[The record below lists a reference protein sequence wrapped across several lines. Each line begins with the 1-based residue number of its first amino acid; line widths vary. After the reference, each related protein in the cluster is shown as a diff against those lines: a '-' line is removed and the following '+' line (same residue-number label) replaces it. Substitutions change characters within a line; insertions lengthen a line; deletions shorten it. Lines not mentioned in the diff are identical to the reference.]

1 MSNKID
7 KRIVEMSFENEKFEK
22 GIEKSKNSLKDFTK
36 ALEKTVKTDGFSGLD
51 KSVGHLTDSFSA
63 FREIGVGALRKIG
76 EEAVN
81 TGARVIKALAIEPV
95 SQGFAELE
103 LKMNSTQTIMAST
116 GESLATVNEYLDKLN
131 EYSDK
136 TIYSFSDMT
145 QNIGK
150 FTNAGVKLDLAVAAI
165 QGVSNAAALAG
176 ANAQEA
182 SRAMYNFAQ
191 ALSAG
196 YVKLIDWKSI
206 ENANMATV
214 EFKTQLL
221 EAAVAAGTV
230 KKEANGMYKVLTGN
244 MSGKKME
251 QTISATKNFN
261 ESLAYQWMTTD
272 VLTKTLADY
281 ADETTEIGKKAMEAA
296 TQVTTF
302 SKLMDTLKESVGSG
316 WAKTFEII
324 FGDFNEG
331 KKLWTGINDAL
342 SELIDATSDARNALL
357 AGGLSSGWKQ
367 FLDKGVSN
375 SQDFIEELHK
385 VASAYGVEIDKIIKD
400 TGSMEEAVKQGWL
413 TGNMLTEAVSNL
425 ASKIENLSIQELN
438 NAGYTEK
445 ARKELLELREALLSG
460 TISADEFAKKIS
472 GLSGRE
478 NIIQGL
484 KNTFIGLLKII
495 KPISEAFDQIF
506 PPLTAERFFRMTE
519 TFREFTKQLI
529 ISDTVANNIKRTF
542 AGFFAVIDIGW
553 QIMRFLS
560 ASVMEVIKV
569 FLPFGGS
576 ILSTTATLG
585 DFLVMINRAIK
596 SSGIFQYGLLAVR
609 IAATLLKNGIVNLVR
624 VVLTFVDALW
634 NSEDPLGMIK
644 DFGVKAF
651 GKLGEKIKMVIDW
664 VGTKFITIFEKAKE
678 VVGNVFGP
686 KISAIFTN
694 ILSFLQSIG
703 KAIVGFVTP
712 GFKGLGDA
720 IREIDFGKI
729 TKFVVGGVLL
739 LFVAQITKF
748 TKAAT
753 KFVGAGTDI
762 LKNLN
767 KMIKGPKPNV
777 LRDLAVAIGVLA
789 GSIWLISRIPAEK
802 LSKSL
807 TALGISIAFFVAAY
821 AGIQTINIIASRL
834 TKENQF
840 KSAFG
845 LLGLAISLGAM
856 ASALKTISSIKKEDV
871 WECVGVLT
879 VITVLISAYQTATA
893 LISKIP
899 GQSKMQNSLLNI
911 SLGFLAM
918 VGVIKILKKVQL
930 QEILS
935 VAPMLTAL
943 TMVIFGIEGWLGVAA
958 RIGGGNKVSAS
969 ILSVSLGLL
978 SMIGL
983 IKLVN
988 AIDMGDIFEAGKI
1001 LGGIGLI
1008 IGVIEILLGVA
1019 AKIGGGKKLQANI
1032 LSVTVGLAALV
1043 GLVYLI
1049 DRNFTS
1055 EALKKSILALAE
1067 LGGIIAGIQIL
1078 TSVAA
1083 KISDRQKLA
1092 PILLSTTL
1100 TMAAMMGLVTLINS
1114 FTQDQLNKAM
1124 HYIGMMALIIS
1135 GIQVL
1140 AAVSAKISG
1149 GNRLAASIGSMT
1161 LALVGIAG
1169 SIAILSMID
1178 APSLNAASNAMLFG
1192 AAALS
1197 TIILAIGAFTAIA
1210 PDSTMKLLGLAASLI
1225 LFGAGLAAMSVPL
1238 LMLASIDF
1246 NNLVFGVVAL
1256 TALLLA
1262 FSIMG
1267 TTLQTQL
1274 PSLLLLG
1281 PALLL
1286 FAAGLTALTI
1296 PIQTL
1301 ANMNTN
1307 GLIQAGIAIAGLVA
1321 VIELLGFTGTA
1332 ILPGLLSV
1340 SAGILAFGVSLIPVA
1355 AAVDLFAAAITL
1367 AGTGFKLGAEAI
1379 DILVEAFL
1387 KLMTTVQE
1395 NRDTFVDDCIIMGRG
1410 IGEGIFAGIEGF
1422 FSGIGEKL
1430 KSIWN
1435 NIITSFKNFFGI
1447 HSPSTVMEGLAGN
1460 LVSGLIN
1467 GIQNGIANVVNA
1479 IGELGSKIV
1488 KGIGDFVGGAIQK
1501 GKEFINGFA
1510 NGVQKVATNAIDAV
1524 KNFGSNVGNAIAN
1537 TASKAVE
1544 IGKDF
1549 VSGFANGVSKFAND
1563 AVEAAKNMASSAWTG
1578 IKNFLGI
1585 HSPSKLLE
1593 EIGRFFSEGFGNGIQ
1608 SLKDWVGTKAEE
1620 LGIDTSNLTLSGF
1633 TDTLTGGTGMLTEG
1647 INALLEKLTGETL
1660 PSAESFGKSLGLNS
1674 LSGFNQG
1681 LTEGL
1686 TEGLDSSKNRVK
1698 TEFEKFQEYIEE
1710 ENYYGRMS
1718 VEEELKAYKEIQK
1731 KYKEGSEERKKI
1743 DREIFRLTKK
1753 IYESQI
1759 DYIEGVR
1766 DAQKKAAEE
1775 RLELEEDYHTKVREA
1790 EKDANKKRIE
1800 AQEDYAKES
1809 RAINERLMSD
1819 IASKQEEYENAIKSR
1834 ASSIASAYDLFSK
1847 PNKARKVAGEKLV
1860 DYLELQTDALKDW
1873 QDQLLALEKRGVTGA
1888 LLEELQSM
1896 GPDKTG
1902 ELKGLLALTD
1912 EQLNQYIK
1920 LFETK
1925 NEIARSRA
1933 TYELQ
1938 GLKADTEK
1946 AIQELINDAD
1956 RELGELK
1963 RKYDERMLEIDAELN
1978 ENLTELYNTFME
1990 SQQKINEEMDSKLT
2004 ELQEKYSTAMR
2015 IINSLSTE
2023 EMAKLI
2029 EENKITLEELNSITA
2044 PELKELQEQY
2054 EVSTDKIIN
2063 NFDKDLDQVPKI
2075 AKSDTEAAINA
2086 VTSLEPEWENAGSNA
2101 AKGFAR
2107 GISSS
2112 SWYAVLEARA
2122 MAQKAI
2128 DAANSVLGIQSPSK
2142 VFFGIGAFVGQGFA
2156 NGISDYAYLAEQSS
2170 GAMADSVITLVD
2182 EALHNIEELNDD
2194 FSPVITPIIDLSN
2207 VSKGASKINSL
2218 FDKSYNIGTTG
2229 RVQVAQL
2236 ANTTPNDRLDKA
2248 IETIG
2253 RYMANNQ
2260 PAQPP
2265 SIQFT
2270 QNNYSPKALSRL
2282 DIYRQTKNQISALKG
2297 LIGV

>member
-1 MSNKID
+1 MSDKID

-81 TGARVIKALAIEPV
+81 TGARVIKALAIEPI
-95 SQGFAELE
+95 SQGFSELE
-103 LKMNSTQTIMAST
+103 LRMNSTQTIMAST

-150 FTNAGVKLDLAVAAI
+150 FTNAGVKLDVAVAAI

-261 ESLAYQWMTTD
+261 DSLAYQWMTTE
-272 VLTKTLADY
+272 VLTKTLAAY
-281 ADETTEIGKKAMEAA
+281 ADETTEIGRKAMEAA

-331 KKLWTGINDAL
+331 KKLWTGINNAL
-342 SELIDATSDARNALL
+342 SELIDTTSDARNALL

-367 FLDKGVSN
+367 FLDKGVSD
-375 SQDFIEELHK
+375 SQEFIEELHN
-385 VASAYGVEIDKIIKD
+385 VASAHGVEIDKIIKD

-413 TGNMLTEAVSNL
+413 TGNMLTETVSNL
-425 ASKIENLSIQELN
+425 ASKIENLSVQELN

-506 PPLTAERFFRMTE
+506 PPLTAERLFRMTE

-553 QIMRFLS
+553 QIVRFLS

-569 FLPFGGS
+569 FLPFGES
-576 ILSTTATLG
+576 ILGTTATLG
-585 DFLVMINRAIK
+585 DFLVMINQAIK

-651 GKLGEKIKMVIDW
+651 GKLGEKIKMVIYS
-664 VGTKFITIFEKAKE
+664 VGAKFITIFEKAKE

-686 KISAIFTN
+686 KTSAIFTN

-703 KAIVGFVTP
+703 KAIVGVVTP

-720 IREIDFGKI
+720 IREIDFSKI

-739 LFVAQITKF
+739 LFVTQITKF

-753 KFVGAGTDI
+753 KFVGAGTNI
-762 LKNLN
+762 LENLN
-767 KMIKGPKPNV
+767 KMVKGPKPNV

-807 TALGISIAFFVAAY
+807 TTLGISIGFFVAAY

-845 LLGLAISLGAM
+845 LLGLAVSIGAM

-871 WECVGVLT
+871 WEYVGVLT
-879 VITVLISAYQTATA
+879 VITVLFSAYQTAIA
-893 LISKIP
+893 FISKIP

-935 VAPMLTAL
+935 VVPVLTAL
-943 TMVIFGIEGWLGVAA
+943 TMVIFGIEGWLGMAA

-969 ILSVSLGLL
+969 ILSISLGLL

-1008 IGVIEILLGVA
+1008 IGAIEILLGVA
-1019 AKIGGGKKLQANI
+1019 AKIGGGKKLQASI

-1055 EALKKSILALAE
+1055 EALKKSILALVE
-1067 LGGIIAGIQIL
+1067 LGGLIVGIQIL

-1100 TMAAMMGLVTLINS
+1100 TMAAMMGLVTLINL

-1124 HYIGMMALIIS
+1124 HYIGLMALIIS
-1135 GIQVL
+1135 GIQIL
-1140 AAVSAKISG
+1140 TAVSAKISG
-1149 GNRLAASIGSMT
+1149 GNSLAASIGSMT
-1161 LALVGIAG
+1161 LALIGIAG
-1169 SIAILSMID
+1169 AIALLSIID
-1178 APSLNAASNAMLFG
+1178 APSLNAASNAMMLG

-1197 TIILAIGAFTAIA
+1197 TIVLAIGAFTAVA

-1246 NNLVFGVVAL
+1246 NNLMSGVIAL
-1256 TALLLA
+1256 SALLLA
-1262 FSIMG
+1262 FNIMG

-1286 FAAGLTALTI
+1286 FAVGLTALTI

-1321 VIELLGFTGTA
+1321 VIELLGLTGAA
-1332 ILPGLLSV
+1332 ILPGLLSA

-1379 DILVEAFL
+1379 DTLVEAFL

-1395 NRDTFVDDCIIMGRG
+1395 NRDTFVDDCILMGQG

-1430 KSIWN
+1430 KSIWD

-1467 GIQNGIANVVNA
+1467 GIQNGITNVGKA
-1479 IGELGSKIV
+1479 IGELGGKIV
-1488 KGIGDFVGGAIQK
+1488 NGIGDFVGGAIET
-1501 GKEFINGFA
+1501 G
-1510 NGVQKVATNAIDAV
+1510 
-1524 KNFGSNVGNAIAN
+1524 KNFV
-1537 TASKAVE
+1537 K
-1544 IGKDF
+1544 
-1549 VSGFANGVSKFAND
+1549 GFGNGVSKFANN
-1563 AVEAAKNMASSAWTG
+1563 AVEAAKDMASGAWTG
-1578 IKNFLGI
+1578 VKNFLGI
-1585 HSPSKLLE
+1585 NSPSKLLE

-1608 SLKDWVGTKAEE
+1608 SLKDWVGEKAEE

-1633 TDTLTGGTGMLTEG
+1633 TDTLTGGKGMLTEG
-1647 INALLEKLTGETL
+1647 INALLAKLTGETL
-1660 PSAESFGKSLGLNS
+1660 PSAESFGESLGLSS

-1686 TEGLDSSKNRVK
+1686 TEGLTGGLGSSKNRVK
-1698 TEFEKFQEYIEE
+1698 TELEKLQEYIEE

-1775 RLELEEDYHTKVREA
+1775 RLKLEEDYHTKVQEA

-1990 SQQKINEEMDSKLT
+1990 SQQKINEEMDSKLM
-2004 ELQEKYSTAMR
+2004 ELQEKYSTAMET
-2015 IINSLSTE
+2015 IDSLSTE
-2023 EMAKLI
+2023 EMEKLI
-2029 EENKITLEELNSITA
+2029 EENKITLEELNSITTS
-2044 PELKELQEQY
+2044 ELKELQEQY
-2054 EVSTDKIIN
+2054 EDSTDKIIN
-2063 NFDKDLDQVPKI
+2063 NFDKDLDRLPKI
-2075 AKSDTEAAINA
+2075 AKSDTKAAINA
-2086 VTSLEPEWENAGSNA
+2086 VTSLEPEWETAGSNA

-2112 SWYAVLEARA
+2112 AWYAVLEARA

-2128 DAANSVLGIQSPSK
+2128 AAANSALETQSPSK

-2170 GAMADSVITLVD
+2170 GAMAESVITLVG

-2207 VSKGASKINSL
+2207 VSKGVSKINSL

-2229 RVQVAQL
+2229 RAQVAQL
-2236 ANTTPNDRLDKA
+2236 ANATPNDRLDKA